1 MVYNQI
7 WPINPMN
14 NFYFLMEDDILT
26 ANKNSSKEIIVKL
39 QANRR
44 PNILV

>member
-14 NFYFLMEDDILT
+14 NFYFLMEDDILI
-26 ANKNSSKEIIVKL
+26 ANKIPQKKL
-39 QANRR
+39 LLNCK
-44 PNILV
+44 PIEGPIF